1 MMVTQ
6 GDYANPTRRQVITT
20 ASATGAIVGI
30 EALIGA
36 SQAQPGKTPHVVIVG
51 AGLAG
56 LCAAYLL
63 QQKNWTYTILEA
75 ERHHVGGRIRTRP
88 MGDGLHWEAGAM
100 RIPKEH
106 RITRKYIDMFSELE
120 LRPFVMYSS
129 KTFKFARGSRSTDEA
144 EIKKKFRMKADEA
157 KLTSDQLWQLTVKDV
172 AQGKSQNGLS
182 PDELEQLRTANT
194 FTSEKLIKF
203 DRQSLRQL
211 IQEAKPKQ
219 LGGVP
224 LSDEAIEFFLFAY
237 GNLSIQHGASTEF
250 LREENI
256 GVWDPGFSEIKGGT
270 SRFPN
275 AFLSRLT
282 SKPKMGCEVIRIE
295 QDKAH
300 GRARAVYRVGGR
312 DYQEEGDFLICTIP
326 FPILARIETDP
337 PFSYEKQRAIIEL
350 GYDSGTKVALWTKN
364 RFWEKNNGIYG
375 GSTTTDLISGAI
387 IYPSDNALDA
397 DGTKPRDPAVSDQ
410 PGVFLACYTWGQD
423 ARRLGAMP
431 ATEREDLV
439 IQQVSQIHPELQHR
453 DMILGR
459 ASWAWD
465 TYRWCGG
472 AFAFYQP
479 GQFTRI
485 HQHVIAPEGR
495 IYFAGEHCSHSHSWM
510 QGALESAESAVAA
523 LLARAG

>member
-1 MMVTQ
+1 MVTQ

-20 ASATGAIVGI
+20 ASATGAIAGI
-30 EALIGA
+30 EALIGT

-88 MGDGLHWEAGAM
+88 MGDGLYWEAGAM

-129 KTFKFARGSRSTDEA
+129 RTFKCARGSRSTDEA

-157 KLTSDQLWQLTVKDV
+157 KLTSDQLWQLTVKDI

-194 FTSEKLIKF
+194 FTSEKLIKL

-282 SKPKMGCEVIRIE
+282 S
-295 QDKAH
+295 
-300 GRARAVYRVGGR
+300 
-312 DYQEEGDFLICTIP
+312 
-326 FPILARIETDP
+326 
-337 PFSYEKQRAIIEL
+337 
-350 GYDSGTKVALWTKN
+350 
-364 RFWEKNNGIYG
+364 
-375 GSTTTDLISGAI
+375 
-387 IYPSDNALDA
+387 
-397 DGTKPRDPAVSDQ
+397 
-410 PGVFLACYTWGQD
+410 
-423 ARRLGAMP
+423 
-431 ATEREDLV
+431 
-439 IQQVSQIHPELQHR
+439 
-453 DMILGR
+453 
-459 ASWAWD
+459 
-465 TYRWCGG
+465 
-472 AFAFYQP
+472 
-479 GQFTRI
+479 
-485 HQHVIAPEGR
+485 
-495 IYFAGEHCSHSHSWM
+495 
-510 QGALESAESAVAA
+510 
-523 LLARAG
+523 